1 MFLKYKTTK
10 GTNFSTLI
18 LKDQAQEYLAAAMSL
33 NNIMDL
39 TFDFC
44 GIIGKYLRALSFL
57 ELKIAQKRHF
67 KI

>member
-1 MFLKYKTTK
+1 MEICDYDATMIEK
-10 GTNFSTLI
+10 
-18 LKDQAQEYLAAAMSL
+18 QAQEYLAAAMSL